1 MIKWKLALD
10 NLKTFEDILSNI
22 KVDFDNTVRAAQPK
36 DLMEIQQR
44 ASNLRMQITDSEI
57 FSKYLVHKEMTRLRF
72 RDADKEIKLLLS
84 KTAKIIS
91 QAKTE
96 EEKAVIRNKF
106 EKFNHLLVLEPEVNK
121 ELEDFKLKHNTE
133 IEDLKKSHSQ
143 LVDEIT
149 NKHIEETKE
158 IKKVLE
164 EESAKNSK
172 EKEDLLNQ
180 RIEIEQEFQKISDQ
194 YTELIKD
201 PP

>member
-10 NLKTFEDILSNI
+10 NLNTFEDILSDI
-22 KVDFDNTVRAAQPK
+22 KLDFDKTLRAAQLK
-36 DLMEIQQR
+36 NLMEIQQR
-44 ASNLRMQITDSEI
+44 GSNLKMQITDSEI
-57 FSKYLVHKEMTRLRF
+57 FSKYLVHKEMARLRF
-72 RDADKEIKLLLS
+72 RDADKENKLLLS

-96 EEKAVIRNKF
+96 EEKTIIRNKF

-121 ELEDFKLKHNTE
+121 ELEDFKLKHNKE

-143 LVDEIT
+143 LIDEIT
-149 NKHIEETKE
+149 NKHIEETEE
-158 IKKVLE
+158 IKKVHE
-164 EESAKNSK
+164 EERAKNSK

-180 RIEIEQEFQKISDQ
+180 RIEIEQEFEKISDQ